1 MTTQRRTLFLSSR
14 HSRMKAKV
22 PCSRGKLSRVDAA
35 ATPDD
40 YSIKLPVTEA
50 ENWSALTPSA
60 VATKKFR
67 WLSRSRP
74 SSLATPG
81 SRSFRARQWGLLQR
95 TPTSRQCRASRKGVL
110 KADYTAVLEVL
121 TWTRRRAMLT
131 RDRRV
136 GFSGAVDEG
145 VRQTWPLRRRRP
157 EPDQAGKRVDVFS
170 RKRTPH

>member
-1 MTTQRRTLFLSSR
+1 MGHSDVFARRVSYGLDGIFDDNIYMTTQRRTLFLSSR

-50 ENWSALTPSA
+50 ENWSALAPSA

-121 TWTRRRAMLT
+121 DVDATEGDADARSTC
-131 RDRRV
+131 RV
-136 GFSGAVDEG
+136 FRSC
-145 VRQTWPLRRRRP
+145 R
-157 EPDQAGKRVDVFS
+157 
-170 RKRTPH
+170 